1 MQSRAKGRKRIK
13 SRPRHRITLETL
25 DSRLLLNASW
35 HDLDLDDLEDFI
47 QPGYGIPDAFFADPA
62 ASDFVGLDLLGG
74 LELDLVTSDS
84 DSGFFEPSDIC
95 GFEAAMADSTY
106 TLYLDFDGERVY
118 SRSGDFWLGSG
129 YVDIPA
135 YNLDMFGWAG
145 SEQESIGY
153 ITEFVSED
161 YSPYN
166 IAITNV
172 KPASG
177 DYNTIYVGGTNDW
190 FRANS
195 SVIGV
200 ATYDIGN
207 RDASNYGFAFTEEL
221 AIYQNYSGGSI
232 LNFSEYTANLISHEA
247 AHNFGSNHVSDTSC
261 TMNPY
266 LPLSPRGLSFG
277 SDSKQD
283 TQTLLGNNLGY
294 AHGPDDYGNSYLTAQ
309 TIDGQNLIEG
319 MLERRDDVDSF
330 TFTATAGGVMTVD
343 LDTTIY
349 GNLDSY
355 LTVLRNSDATI
366 IAKNDDYAGQ
376 ADSYLSFD
384 VVAGQQYTINVSSLS
399 QGSSGTYS
407 LAVSAPDNRPRI
419 SVTDS
424 SGLSN
429 DQTIDF
435 GTAIVGASSWATFT
449 IANIGFDDLIISQ
462 LSTDSDFELDLVSL
476 SDTSSDDIV
485 IAAGD
490 ELQVTATFEP
500 DLIGAYSGTV
510 TIVSNSAQQ
519 SQLTVDLTAFARVS
533 QPDIAVF
540 VADGELVG
548 DTLDFGDVSRGDLGI
563 QTITVHNSGSL
574 GLQITDVIT
583 DSSTSPFTIIDGFTG
598 DVVAIDPGESADI
611 TIGVSGSSRGLLDG
625 QITIVSNDPDQPQ
638 SSIDLTARMV
648 GGVLSVYDSCGSNQ
662 DHQIDFGTVYAGEN
676 AQQTITLVNTGDGEL
691 TIFEVIVDGGFII
704 DTGQI
709 SDGVVLAVGQPLTVT
724 VGYSPSSMGEVTGT
738 VTIVTDDNESPTA
751 TVSLCAVGQ
760 IDPLEITELD
770 YIQDG
775 LIDAGDIWI
784 ESNEFIRTWQLT
796 NHGSEPLTISLSQ
809 TGGTDLQLVGPET
822 IILRANQS
830 YNVNMIVS
838 TELACP
844 ITTTLT
850 LKADDFS
857 NTTETLTVS
866 ASPYAIVS
874 SGKPYSFTDHTGDR
888 VSISLSGHA
897 LAKVNL
903 GTPDQPDIES
913 IQLFAGSEPAKLN
926 INVAGGGST
935 QLGQLT
941 GRACLSSFNAEN
953 VDLVG
958 SGIDLDG
965 QINKLRLSS
974 LLNGAQI
981 NFSTYKPA
989 TVRLNRIIGE
999 SDINID
1005 GDLRVFRVDE
1015 FLGGSLRG
1023 DSIGNLLLGR
1033 LDADIDVTNGDLD
1046 KAIVRHGDL
1055 NGDINVNG
1063 RVGSVKIMNGDLVGM
1078 LNAEDNIDHITLSK
1092 GTITGTI
1099 KSGRI
1104 IGKIKAANT
1113 DQADIFARNGI
1124 DKINI
1129 LADMSETVVSVGFD
1143 GVYQSDTAAAIAEL
1157 DAFLGSIK
1165 VRGTFTASTIAVG
1178 VALGG
1183 DGGFLNSSA
1192 NAATGFIGSI
1202 DLAQVNT
1209 NNEASPFGV
1218 VAKDSMAKVRVNSSP
1233 VNIGYQQDDFYV
1245 TVLDK

>member
-1 MQSRAKGRKRIK
+1 
-13 SRPRHRITLETL
+13 
-25 DSRLLLNASW
+25 
-35 HDLDLDDLEDFI
+35 
-47 QPGYGIPDAFFADPA
+47 
-62 ASDFVGLDLLGG
+62 
-74 LELDLVTSDS
+74 
-84 DSGFFEPSDIC
+84 
-95 GFEAAMADSTY
+95 
-106 TLYLDFDGERVY
+106 
-118 SRSGDFWLGSG
+118 
-129 YVDIPA
+129 
-135 YNLDMFGWAG
+135 
-145 SEQESIGY
+145 
-153 ITEFVSED
+153 
-161 YSPYN
+161 
-166 IAITNV
+166 
-172 KPASG
+172 
-177 DYNTIYVGGTNDW
+177 
-190 FRANS
+190 
-195 SVIGV
+195 
-200 ATYDIGN
+200 
-207 RDASNYGFAFTEEL
+207 
-221 AIYQNYSGGSI
+221 
-232 LNFSEYTANLISHEA
+232 
-247 AHNFGSNHVSDTSC
+247 
-261 TMNPY
+261 
-266 LPLSPRGLSFG
+266 
-277 SDSKQD
+277 
-283 TQTLLGNNLGY
+283 
-294 AHGPDDYGNSYLTAQ
+294 
-309 TIDGQNLIEG
+309 
-319 MLERRDDVDSF
+319 
-330 TFTATAGGVMTVD
+330 
-343 LDTTIY
+343 
-349 GNLDSY
+349 
-355 LTVLRNSDATI
+355 
-366 IAKNDDYAGQ
+366 
-376 ADSYLSFD
+376 
-384 VVAGQQYTINVSSLS
+384 
-399 QGSSGTYS
+399 
-407 LAVSAPDNRPRI
+407 
-419 SVTDS
+419 
-424 SGLSN
+424 
-429 DQTIDF
+429 
-435 GTAIVGASSWATFT
+435 
-449 IANIGFDDLIISQ
+449 
-462 LSTDSDFELDLVSL
+462 
-476 SDTSSDDIV
+476 
-485 IAAGD
+485 
-490 ELQVTATFEP
+490 
-500 DLIGAYSGTV
+500 
-510 TIVSNSAQQ
+510 
-519 SQLTVDLTAFARVS
+519 
-533 QPDIAVF
+533 
-540 VADGELVG
+540 
-548 DTLDFGDVSRGDLGI
+548 
-563 QTITVHNSGSL
+563 
-574 GLQITDVIT
+574 
-583 DSSTSPFTIIDGFTG
+583 
-598 DVVAIDPGESADI
+598 
-611 TIGVSGSSRGLLDG
+611 
-625 QITIVSNDPDQPQ
+625 
-638 SSIDLTARMV
+638 
-648 GGVLSVYDSCGSNQ
+648 
-662 DHQIDFGTVYAGEN
+662 
-676 AQQTITLVNTGDGEL
+676 
-691 TIFEVIVDGGFII
+691 
-704 DTGQI
+704 
-709 SDGVVLAVGQPLTVT
+709 
-724 VGYSPSSMGEVTGT
+724 MGEVTGT
-738 VTIVTDDNESPTA
+738 VTIVTDNNESPTA

-822 IILRANQS
+822 IILRASQS

-844 ITTTLT
+844 ISATLT
-850 LKADDFS
+850 LRAEDFS

-874 SGKPYSFTDHTGDR
+874 SGKRYSFTDHTGDR

-935 QLGQLT
+935 QLGRLT
-941 GRACLSSFNAEN
+941 GRACLSSVNAEN

-1033 LDADIDVTNGDLD
+1033 LDADIDVTNGDLGR
-1046 KAIVRHGDL
+1046 AIVRHGDL

-1143 GVYQSDTAAAIAEL
+1143 GVYQSDTSAAIAEL